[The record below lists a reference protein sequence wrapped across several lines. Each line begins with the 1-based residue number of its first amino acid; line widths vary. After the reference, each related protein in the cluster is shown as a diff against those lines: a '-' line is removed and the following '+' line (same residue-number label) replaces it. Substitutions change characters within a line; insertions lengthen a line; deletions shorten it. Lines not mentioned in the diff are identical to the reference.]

1 MSVPKTQSQTPVR
14 DTAIDSTNSTPSPEM
29 TPRRSKT
36 RKPPS
41 VRTKE
46 RLGKEN
52 KPVGPLPQLHT
63 PPTVSTVAGQ
73 VGPEQDTLQLIVND
87 FQSAIQT
94 RNWEG
99 LGSLV
104 EHYSYRGLHFE
115 YDDNSNHPALKKM
128 RDESAIQVLTAN
140 SYVSDEQMN
149 AALDLL
155 VMGADWNAQDKT
167 GTTVLNI
174 LRKNMT
180 TQILTLIVDEYPR
193 FKHLFIDRDGQL
205 IPPKS

>member
-1 MSVPKTQSQTPVR
+1 MSVPKTQTQTPVR

-29 TPRRSKT
+29 TQRWSKT

-63 PPTVSTVAGQ
+63 PPTVSTMARRVSH
-73 VGPEQDTLQLIVND
+73 EQDTLELIVND
-87 FQSAIQT
+87 FQSAIQ
-94 RNWEG
+94 NQDWEE
-99 LGSLV
+99 LGNLV
-104 EHYSYRGLHFE
+104 DHYSHAGLHFE
-115 YDDNSNHPALKKM
+115 YDDNKNHPALQKM
-128 RDESAIQVLTAN
+128 RKESVLQVLTAS

-149 AALDLL
+149 SALDLL

-193 FKHLFIDRDGQL
+193 FKHLFIDRDGRL